1 MKVKRRKVIQED
13 PEVDKDKVLMTL
25 MYLSGG
31 YANAC
36 KRNVYIMDLECQIL
50 QFFSLSLFH
59 HYFGFFFLYRETNPE
74 KKLEKRMVMVSPSF
88 STPPR
93 RISIVPESRGTT
105 IF

>member
-1 MKVKRRKVIQED
+1 MKVKRRKLIHED

-50 QFFSLSLFH
+50 QFFSLSFIIILVS
-59 HYFGFFFLYRETNPE
+59 FFVQRD
-74 KKLEKRMVMVSPSF
+74 
-88 STPPR
+88 
-93 RISIVPESRGTT
+93 
-105 IF
+105 